1 MSTYET
7 SAASQGSL
15 ATAGGPVEVTG
26 QLTSVQ
32 KRAIFAAT
40 VGTVVEYVDWII
52 YASFAPILATH
63 FFSPTSELSAL
74 LSTFAIFAVG
84 FIVRPIGGAVLGIYA
99 DRYGRKSALTLSIS
113 LMAVAS
119 TVIGLCPTYGSIGIV
134 ATLILVTARLTQ
146 GFSAGAEYGS
156 ATTFMIESAPAERRG
171 FAGSWQWFA
180 INVGVLVSFL
190 IAITTLSIGPSA
202 GLSTWGWRVA
212 FIFAGALGL
221 FGL

>member
-1 MSTYET
+1 
-7 SAASQGSL
+7 
-15 ATAGGPVEVTG
+15 
-26 QLTSVQ
+26 
-32 KRAIFAAT
+32 
-40 VGTVVEYVDWII
+40 
-52 YASFAPILATH
+52 
-63 FFSPTSELSAL
+63 LSAL

-221 FGL
+221 FGLWIRRSVDETVIFSRHQKEAARRSPIFEVLFKYPRAS